1 MPNPTSDHAEARQLA
16 SHLELGPRP
25 MANDA
30 AGLGWHHPNTLY
42 SGLPSP
48 RGSKAQQWPVLG
60 GVVYRMALGAT
71 MLCLAQAAAAQSQP
85 DRVEIIG
92 RHYDN
97 AVGTSDAA
105 SQGAI
110 RADLL
115 KSRPALRPGEVLEFV
130 PGVIV
135 TQHSGDGK
143 ANQYFLR
150 GFNLD
155 HGTDFAT
162 TVNGVPVNMPTHG
175 HGQGYSDL
183 NFLIPEL
190 VDRIEYR
197 KGPYFAKSGDFS
209 AAGSADIV
217 YRTSLDETYAAIT
230 LGQRHYQR
238 LVGAG
243 SAEVGAGLKLLGAIE
258 LLRNDGPWV
267 VPERIRKSNAVLS
280 LSGGSRSDGWS
291 TSLMAYDAKW
301 DSTDQIPQRLLDAG
315 TYGGRPF
322 GRFDSLDETDGG
334 NTRRTSVSGEW
345 HRSAGTGATELA
357 GYAIDYRLKL
367 YSNFTYALERPEVGD
382 QFSQQD
388 RRTVYGVRAKH
399 VIDHRLGSLPARS
412 DLGVQLRHD
421 RIRVGLFD
429 TQARNIVGQTR
440 DDHVRQTLLGVYGQT
455 SVELAPW
462 LRSIVGLRADLAR
475 FRVDSLTNAA
485 NTGSACDRLLSPKLS
500 MIFGPWARTEF
511 FVNAGRGFHSNDARG
526 TTATV
531 DPKTG
536 DPVDA
541 VPGLVAARAME
552 LGARTEWLAGL
563 QSSIALWK
571 LDFDSELVYV
581 GDAGATEPNRP
592 SARRGIEWNNRYQPL
607 PWLLIDA
614 DVAWTHARFADP
626 DPAGSRIPNAVDKVA
641 SMAITARD
649 LGPWSASVQWRY
661 LGSAPLIEDNTVR
674 SASSLTTNLRVTRKL
689 SPKAEVTLDVFNL
702 FDRKV
707 NDIEYFYESRLPGEA
722 GSVADK
728 HVHPAEPRTL
738 RLTFRIAL

>member
-1 MPNPTSDHAEARQLA
+1 MHILPSNRAKGRELPSHPEGVLPLMANGATHQDRRQPQTLYGV
-16 SHLELGPRP
+16 LPGPRGC
-25 MANDA
+25 A
-30 AGLGWHHPNTLY
+30 
-42 SGLPSP
+42 
-48 RGSKAQQWPVLG
+48 AQQRPRLG
-60 GVVYRMALGAT
+60 RVVNRMALAAT
-71 MLCLAQAAAAQSQP
+71 LLCLGQAAAAQSQP
-85 DRVEIIG
+85 DRVEITG

-97 AVGTSDAA
+97 ALGTSDAA

-110 RADLL
+110 RAELL

-162 TVNGVPVNMPTHG
+162 TVNGLPVNMPTHG
-175 HGQGYSDL
+175 HGQGYADL

-197 KGPYFAKSGDFS
+197 KGPYFAQYGDFS
-209 AAGSADIV
+209 SAGSADIV
-217 YRTSLDETYAAIT
+217 YRTSLDETYAALT

-243 SAEVGAGLKLLGAIE
+243 SVEVGTGLKLLGAIE

-280 LSGGSRSDGWS
+280 LSGGSRSEGWS

-301 DSTDQIPQRLLDAG
+301 NSTDQIPQRLLDVG
-315 TYGGRPF
+315 TVGGRPF

-334 NTRRTSVSGEW
+334 DTRRASVSGEW
-345 HRSAGTGATELA
+345 HRRAGAGATQLA

-388 RRTVYGVRAKH
+388 RRRVYGLRASH

-429 TQARNIVGQTR
+429 TQARHIVGRTR
-440 DDHVRQTLLGVYGQT
+440 DDNVRETLLGVYGQT
-455 SVELAPW
+455 SVELTPW

-475 FRVDSLTNAA
+475 FRVDSLTHAA
-485 NTGSACDRLLSPKLS
+485 NTGSASDRLLSPKLS
-500 MIFGPWARTEF
+500 MIFGPWVRTEF

-531 DPKTG
+531 DPRTG
-536 DPVDA
+536 DAVDA

-552 LGARTEWLAGL
+552 LGVRTEWLAGL

-592 SARRGIEWNNRYQPL
+592 SARHGIEWNNRYQPL

-614 DVAWTHARFADP
+614 DIAWTHARFADP
-626 DPAGSRIPNAVDKVA
+626 DPAGSRIPNAVDRVA
-641 SMAITARD
+641 SMAFTARD

-689 SPKAEVTLDVFNL
+689 APTAEVTLDVFNL

-707 NDIEYFYESRLPGEA
+707 NDIEYFYESQLPGEA
-722 GSVADK
+722 GAVADK
-728 HVHPAEPRTL
+728 HVHPAEPMTL
-738 RLTFRIAL
+738 RLTLRISL